1 MNRPRNFK
9 NRSVN
14 TVAFRALLTILTF
27 TSAVSELNAD
37 PIPASFNKEAVQF
50 IFAKGPGTNYS
61 PVGTC
66 FVVSVTTTHRIVKR
80 FFGIPHEVYDA
91 SMSLPYLV
99 TAKHVLSDTNGQI
112 RPENYFVR
120 GENSGGGISFV
131 PLIADATNEA
141 RILTHTN
148 KSVDLCVL
156 APGTVT
162 KMATSLKSKPP
173 GRIPYKMGSFNASLI
188 TDKAAFKKYA
198 IREGDEMFF
207 VGLFV
212 PFYGSQENI
221 PICRFGRLA
230 MPTDERIPLGNGD
243 SENLYLMESQ
253 VFGGNSGSPAFFYFN
268 KNRKTGKTD
277 FLFAG
282 VVKGYFPDWS
292 EVQLR
297 DSAVKPFASQ
307 NTGIAVIVPAYEL
320 KEILFSDSEKAFRSN
335 VWSDLLGETKK

>member
-1 MNRPRNFK
+1 MNRPSNLK
-9 NRSVN
+9 NRSVSRF
-14 TVAFRALLTILTF
+14 AFRALLTVLTF
-27 TSAVSELNAD
+27 TSFVLELNAD
-37 PIPASFNKEAVQF
+37 PIPDSFNKQAVQF

-91 SMSLPYLV
+91 SMSIPYLV
-99 TAKHVLSDTNGQI
+99 TAKHVLTDTNGQI

-120 GENSGGGISFV
+120 CENSGGGISFI
-131 PLIADATNEA
+131 PLVVGFTNEA

-148 KSVDLCVL
+148 KSVDLCIL
-156 APGTVT
+156 APGTVP
-162 KMATSLKSKPP
+162 KVASSLKSKPAGP
-173 GRIPYKMGSFNASLI
+173 IPYKIGSLNAALI
-188 TDKAAFKKYA
+188 TDKRAFKKFS
-198 IREGDEMFF
+198 IREGEEMFF

-230 MPTDERIPLGNGD
+230 MPTDEHVPLGNGD

-268 KNRKTGKTD
+268 KNRKTP
-277 FLFAG
+277 FLLAG

-297 DSAVKPFASQ
+297 DSTVKPFASQ

-320 KEILFSDSEKAFRSN
+320 SEILFSDSEKEFRSN
-335 VWSDLLGETKK
+335 VWSDLLGETKR